1 MVSWRHKE
9 NISRKFVD
17 NYLTAHQITMNNILE
32 INTMDLLIEL
42 AKIDLGIACVIR
54 DFVKDDIKN
63 GTFKELT
70 FKRTIPK
77 RKVGFA
83 YREDVPMSDA
93 MKKFI
98 EFIRTKSTLHQTEV

>member
-1 MVSWRHKE
+1 
-9 NISRKFVD
+9 
-17 NYLTAHQITMNNILE
+17 
-32 INTMDLLIEL
+32 MDLLIEL

-54 DFVKDDIKN
+54 DFVKEDIKN

-83 YREDVPMSDA
+83 YREDIPMSDT
-93 MKKFI
+93 MKKFL
-98 EFIRTKSTLHQTEV
+98 EFIPHQKEVWRNTSPQYPEEP